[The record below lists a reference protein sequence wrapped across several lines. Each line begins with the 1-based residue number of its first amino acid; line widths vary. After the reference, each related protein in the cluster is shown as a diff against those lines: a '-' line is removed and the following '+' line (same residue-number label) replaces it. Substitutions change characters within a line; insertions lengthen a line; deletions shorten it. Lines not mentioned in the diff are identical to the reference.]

1 MTARRKPAL
10 GEAPETTRVAPA
22 SAGRQHKYIPVT
34 DAERAEMLAVI
45 GVDSV
50 DALFADI
57 PSAVRLDRPLNLPPA
72 LSDPELMAHLKRLA
86 ERNVDCDRA
95 TCFLGAGAYDHY
107 VPSVVWHLAGRG
119 EFLTAYTPY
128 QAELMQGELQAGYEY
143 QSMLCE
149 LTGMDVANASMYDG
163 ASATAEAAVMARD
176 VTKRDEVIV
185 STAVHPEYREVLRT
199 YTAPL
204 GLDIVEVPHRGG
216 STAVE
221 GVADILSDRTAA
233 VIIQHPNFFG
243 GLERADALAALAHE
257 RGALLLCA
265 VAEPLSLGI
274 LKPPGAWGADIV
286 AGEGQPLG
294 NNLNFGGPYLGML
307 ATRQEFVRRMPG
319 RLVGATVDTDGRRGF
334 VLTLQTREQHIRREK
349 ATSNVCTNEALLALA
364 AAVYM
369 AVLGKQGFR
378 TVAELNLRKAAYAK
392 EAITALP
399 GYRLAFEGPTF
410 NEFVVKTPRAPE
422 EINRRLAE
430 HGILGG
436 APLGRWYPELADC
449 WLLCV
454 TEQRTRPEIDRLVS
468 LLGDL

>member
-1 MTARRKPAL
+1 MTARGKSVDIARRA
-10 GEAPETTRVAPA
+10 
-22 SAGRQHKYIPVT
+22 QHKYIPAT
-34 DAERAEMLAVI
+34 DAEREEMLKTI
-45 GVDSV
+45 GIGSV
-50 DALFADI
+50 EDLFADI
-57 PSAVRLDRPLNLPPA
+57 PVQLRLSRPLRLPPA
-72 LSDPELMAHLKRLA
+72 LSDPELMVQARALADANAH
-86 ERNVDCDRA
+86 CDR
-95 TCFLGAGAYDHY
+95 TVCFLGAGAYDHY

-163 ASATAEAAVMARD
+163 ASATAEAAVMAKDLTR
-176 VTKRDEVIV
+176 RGEVLV
-185 STAVHPEYREVLRT
+185 SAALHPEYRQVIRT

-204 GLDIVEVPHRGG
+204 GLRVQEVPSRAGV
-216 STAVE
+216 TDLDAV
-221 GVADILSDRTAA
+221 ARALSERTAA

-243 GLERADALAALAHE
+243 CLEDGAAAADLAH
-257 RGALLLCA
+257 RAGALLVCA

-294 NNLNFGGPYLGML
+294 NHLNFGGPYLGML
-307 ATRQEFVRRMPG
+307 ATRQEFVRRIPG

-349 ATSNVCTNEALLALA
+349 ASSNICTNEALLALA

-369 AVLGKQGFR
+369 AALGKQGFR
-378 TVAELNLRKAAYAK
+378 KVSELNVRKAAYAR

-399 GYRLAFEGPTF
+399 GFRPAFSAPTF
-410 NEFVVKTPRAPE
+410 NEFVVRTPLPPD
-422 EINRRLAE
+422 EINRRLLAQ
-430 HGILGG
+430 GVLGG
-436 APLGRWYPELADC
+436 APLGGWYPDLADG
-449 WLLCV
+449 WLVCV
-454 TEQRTRPEIDRLVS
+454 TEQRTRAEIDRLVS
-468 LLGDL
+468 LLEGLR